1 MLRQDEAFTVLA
13 VARALTGLRR
23 LGETESGNPFGVAL
37 SNSPQ
42 LSALDIPP
50 VGLAVEARLCGKP
63 TENQLCVRVMA
74 AKACAVCKL
83 GMNIGLGA

>member
-42 LSALDIPP
+42 LSALDISP
-50 VGLAVEARLCGKP
+50 VGLAVEARMCANPPRINYAFALRRP
-63 TENQLCVRVMA
+63 RDVRSAQLE
-74 AKACAVCKL
+74 
-83 GMNIGLGA
+83 